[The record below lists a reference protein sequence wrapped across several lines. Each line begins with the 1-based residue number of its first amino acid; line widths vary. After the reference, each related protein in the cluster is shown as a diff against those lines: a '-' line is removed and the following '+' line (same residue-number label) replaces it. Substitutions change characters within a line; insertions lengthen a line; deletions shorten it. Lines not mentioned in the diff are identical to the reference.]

1 MAIVTIDGS
10 IKAIRTTLR
19 ADSNKEPLVMAQ
31 VVVEFE
37 LDHEAIGNLA
47 RMQDGQIRCQIA
59 ESQLELPRAATK

>member
-31 VVVEFE
+31 VVVELE
-37 LDHEAIGNLA
+37 LAHEAIGNLA
-47 RMQDGQIRCQIA
+47 RMQDGQIICQIA